1 MWVFSALFRGG
12 RTIATSMYGLAIR
25 NTVVF
30 ISSKFMKIMHKNENN
45 LITQGSFRK
54 YYRKCHFL
62 FYVEIRLRRV
72 GFPRQL
78 WVS

>member
-1 MWVFSALFRGG
+1 MVDIFIYTEGFTCMWVFSALFRGG

-62 FYVEIRLRRV
+62 FYKIL
-72 GFPRQL
+72 
-78 WVS
+78 